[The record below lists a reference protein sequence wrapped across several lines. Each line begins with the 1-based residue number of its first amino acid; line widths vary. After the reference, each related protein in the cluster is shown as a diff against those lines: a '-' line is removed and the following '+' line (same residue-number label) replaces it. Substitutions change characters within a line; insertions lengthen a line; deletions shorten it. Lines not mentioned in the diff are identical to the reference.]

1 MEEFHSRYTVRRVT
15 GETSSS
21 ALEAGVQKIREAKE
35 NANNQSHLIPKIQKV
50 IFFLRDEKDLQKYY
64 EPRVVSLGPIHHR
77 NPKYQLGEQYKLLL
91 TYEFV
96 KGSEKKINDLYEKI
110 KEKIK
115 DLRDC
120 FEKEVTV
127 DYDDEELAWLLFVD
141 GCAILQYIYCAVN
154 DKFEELKIKPD
165 SVAFGQQ
172 DLFLLENQLP
182 YCLLKWLMSW
192 SENEDELKNSIE
204 RYIQGQLI
212 VPEDQHSM
220 CCLNWISSIL

>member
-1 MEEFHSRYTVRRVT
+1 MFCF
-15 GETSSS
+15 G
-21 ALEAGVQKIREAKE
+21 
-35 NANNQSHLIPKIQKV
+35 P
-50 IFFLRDEKDLQKYY
+50 LQ
-64 EPRVVSLGPIHHR
+64 
-77 NPKYQLGEQYKLLL
+77 L

-96 KGSEKKINDLYEKI
+96 KGSEKTINNLYEKI

-127 DYDDEELAWLLFVD
+127 DYDDVELAWLLFVD
-141 GCAILQYIYCAVN
+141 GCAILQYIYCAAN
-154 DKFEELKIKPD
+154 GLCTI
-165 SVAFGQQ
+165 
-172 DLFLLENQLP
+172 LR
-182 YCLLKWLMSW
+182 LLKWLMSW

-220 CCLNWISSIL
+220 CCLNWISSILWKRSKQQ